1 MNNLNV
7 QTVIHAVDCQVVNGD
22 VVLCQVLFVVQMV
35 FIVVLKDIHVMC
47 QREPVR
53 NLTKL
58 QDLG

>member
-7 QTVIHAVDCQVVNGD
+7 RTVIHAVNCQVVNGD
-22 VVLCQVLFVVQMV
+22 VVLCQMLFVVQMV

-47 QREPVR
+47 QREPVH
-53 NLTKL
+53 KL